1 VRIGIESFVALSAYL
16 LLLMGRI
23 SFGQQGF
30 FAIGAYAAGMATA
43 LFGAPLAAGI
53 AVGGLV
59 AGVAGALVALPLAAT
74 RGLAFAA
81 GTLALGELVRVGL
94 LGFHYQRRIGPDLV
108 GPAGADGFRGV
119 RLLFTS
125 GPSGP
130 TFALAI
136 WLVLAATIVGVA
148 WLTRSRW
155 GEALR
160 MIGEDEDLAAAVGI
174 RTSRVKRLALAAAGA
189 LAGVGGGLFV
199 HYATYVEPGHGDV
212 MLGVHSVAYALIGG
226 LGTPLGPPLG
236 VALDIGVLE
245 SFRVLSGYRM
255 IIFGGLVVLFLI
267 VRPRGLLDE
276 ATVVRL
282 GRVAG
287 RLGRRA

>member
-16 LLLMGRI
+16 LLVMGRI
-23 SFGQQGF
+23 SFGQQAF

-43 LFGAPLAAGI
+43 LFGMPLAVGI

-59 AGVAGALVALPLAAT
+59 AGAGGALFALPMAAT
-74 RGLAFAA
+74 RGLWFAA
-81 GTLALGELVRVGL
+81 GTLAFGELVRVGL
-94 LGFHYQRRIGPDLV
+94 LGFHYQLPVGGELV

-119 RLLFTS
+119 RRLFT
-125 GPSGP
+125 GGVTVPV
-130 TFALAI
+130 FAMATWVI
-136 WLVLAATIVGVA
+136 LAAVIVVVA
-148 WLTRSRW
+148 AVSRARW

-174 RTSRVKRLALAAAGA
+174 RVWRVKTAALATAAA

-199 HYATYVEPGHGDV
+199 HYATYVEPGHVDV
-212 MLGVHSVAYALIGG
+212 MLGAHGVAYGLIGG

-245 SFRVLSGYRM
+245 SIRVLSGYRM
-255 IIFGGLVVLFLI
+255 IIFGGLVVVFLI
-267 VRPRGLLDE
+267 ARPRGLLDE
-276 ATVVRL
+276 ATVQRL
-282 GRVAG
+282 GQLAA
-287 RLGRRA
+287 RLRTRP